1 MKCTEHINVCRYVQC
16 VDIDMWGYV
25 YMCVCKNVPT
35 LVTLS
40 MFNIFMLLFS
50 YPVTL
55 YRLSLSPSI
64 LLLISPYTQMC
75 KNTLHLKLD
84 GKCMWFL
91 KV

>member
-1 MKCTEHINVCRYVQC
+1 MYIHVYV
-16 VDIDMWGYV
+16 
-25 YMCVCKNVPT
+25 NVPT

-55 YRLSLSPSI
+55 YRLSSPPSFVDLPI
-64 LLLISPYTQMC
+64 YATVQKYIVSEV
-75 KNTLHLKLD
+75 D
-84 GKCMWFL
+84 GKCMSFL